1 MVVKAPAVAP
11 KRRAAGDCRDMTELR
26 AAIDLIDAELIGLFA
41 ERMGYIHRAAE
52 LKKNVGIPAEVP
64 DRVQEVISNASKLAE
79 GHGLDPSL
87 YGDIWSRIV
96 QAAIAEEK
104 VRLGE

>member
-1 MVVKAPAVAP
+1 MASLRAAPA
-11 KRRAAGDCRDMTELR
+11 DCRDMTELR
-26 AAIDLIDAELIGLFA
+26 AAIDLIDAELIALFA
-41 ERMGYIHRAAE
+41 ERLGYIHRAAE
-52 LKKNVGIPAEVP
+52 LKKDIGIPADVP
-64 DRVQEVISNASKLAE
+64 DRVQEVVSNAAARADAL
-79 GHGLDPSL
+79 GLDPAL

>member
-1 MVVKAPAVAP
+1 MAASRAAPA
-11 KRRAAGDCRDMTELR
+11 DCRDMSQLR
-26 AAIDLIDAELIGLFA
+26 AAIDLLDAELMALFA

-52 LKKNVGIPAEVP
+52 LKKDIGIPADVP
-64 DRVQEVISNASKLAE
+64 DRVQEVVANASARAKVA
-79 GHGLDPSL
+79 GLDPAL

-104 VRLGE
+104 IRLGE